1 DRGTEDDAPGS
12 AALIREPG
20 TSLGELSGS
29 GADAARSTS
38 LARTADVEP
47 GAPIDGSVAGVCEPA
62 LSAATTGGDAQA
74 SAALAPAPAT
84 PVGGEP
90 CGADPA
96 RSTSAAR
103 TAGAGPGT
111 LADGSPARDGD
122 PARSPAPADRDAPA
136 SAAPVRS

>member
-1 DRGTEDDAPGS
+1 
-12 AALIREPG
+12 
-20 TSLGELSGS
+20 
-29 GADAARSTS
+29 RSTS

-84 PVGGEP
+84 PAGGEP
-90 CGADPA
+90 CRADPA
-96 RSTSAAR
+96 RSTPAAR

-122 PARSPAPADRDAPA
+122 PDRSPARDGDPDRSPAPADRDAPA